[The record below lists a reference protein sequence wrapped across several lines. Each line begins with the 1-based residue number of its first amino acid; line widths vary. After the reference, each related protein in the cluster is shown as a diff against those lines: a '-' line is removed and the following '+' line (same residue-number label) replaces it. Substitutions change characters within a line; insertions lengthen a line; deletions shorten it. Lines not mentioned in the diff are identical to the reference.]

1 MMYNDEKFNA
11 SAIKLY
17 NDFKEFVRNYNNSNP
32 ESFLKLMEVK
42 NDGNKYNENEI
53 IQSKFIALVFENSIS
68 R

>member
-11 SAIKLY
+11 AAIKLY
-17 NDFKEFVRNYNNSNP
+17 NDFKEFVRYYNNINP